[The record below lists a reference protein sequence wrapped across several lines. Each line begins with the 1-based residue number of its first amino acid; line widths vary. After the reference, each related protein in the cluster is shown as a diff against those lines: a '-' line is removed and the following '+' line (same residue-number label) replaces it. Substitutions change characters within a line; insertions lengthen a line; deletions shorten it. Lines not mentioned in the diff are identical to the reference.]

1 MDSQSFVGEKHL
13 ASSRN
18 LGLAI
23 SFAIHVF
30 LGSGFV
36 ALNTV
41 TAEQADF
48 ESLEV
53 QSLEVNT
60 LSADELQAII
70 ALLELDPEVSE
81 EGTNL
86 SVIPVN
92 EKAASATLIG
102 AKSNSES
109 TPVELSQVTEEKE
122 IPEPEPE
129 PLPPESAPVLDKEEP
144 PEPEPS
150 EPAEPE
156 PAPVERRAEGT
167 RRRSLGPDV
176 AGAGGVSSQRIEL
189 RRACRRDRALGQG
202 RPASGC
208 CGHDGVGCGHQLFP
222 AQRRPGRRLLPAGSF
237 GSANPGG

>member
-1 MDSQSFVGEKHL
+1 VDSQSFVGEKHL

-41 TAEQADF
+41 TVEQADF

-86 SVIPVN
+86 PVIPVN
-92 EKAASATLIG
+92 ENAASATLIG
-102 AKSNSES
+102 AKSNSDS
-109 TPVELSQVTEEKE
+109 SPAELPQVTEE
-122 IPEPEPE
+122 IPERPERSKNPYSQKTDPRHL
-129 PLPPESAPVLDKEEP
+129 PL
-144 PEPEPS
+144 
-150 EPAEPE
+150 
-156 PAPVERRAEGT
+156 
-167 RRRSLGPDV
+167 
-176 AGAGGVSSQRIEL
+176 
-189 RRACRRDRALGQG
+189 
-202 RPASGC
+202 RPAQNQFFWSQM
-208 CGHDGVGCGHQLFP
+208 VRNQI
-222 AQRRPGRRLLPAGSF
+222 
-237 GSANPGG
+237 

>member
-41 TAEQADF
+41 TVEQADF

-86 SVIPVN
+86 
-92 EKAASATLIG
+92 
-102 AKSNSES
+102 
-109 TPVELSQVTEEKE
+109 
-122 IPEPEPE
+122 
-129 PLPPESAPVLDKEEP
+129 
-144 PEPEPS
+144 
-150 EPAEPE
+150 
-156 PAPVERRAEGT
+156 
-167 RRRSLGPDV
+167 
-176 AGAGGVSSQRIEL
+176 
-189 RRACRRDRALGQG
+189 
-202 RPASGC
+202 
-208 CGHDGVGCGHQLFP
+208 
-222 AQRRPGRRLLPAGSF
+222 
-237 GSANPGG
+237 

>member
-1 MDSQSFVGEKHL
+1 VDSQSFVGEKHL

-30 LGSGFV
+30 LGSSFV

-41 TAEQADF
+41 TIEQADF

-60 LSADELQAII
+60 LSTDELQAII

-102 AKSNSES
+102 AKSNSDS
-109 TPVELSQVTEEKE
+109 SPVELPQVTEEKE
-122 IPEPEPE
+122 IPEPKPE
-129 PLPPESAPVLDKEEP
+129 PKPEP
-144 PEPEPS
+144 PAENKTNNTVDPKNESKHIEKRVKEIGGNYDTSLRITLLWDNCNDLDLKLIEP
-150 EPAEPE
+150 
-156 PAPVERRAEGT
+156 
-167 RRRSLGPDV
+167 D
-176 AGAGGVSSQRIEL
+176 
-189 RRACRRDRALGQG
+189 
-202 RPASGC
+202 
-208 CGHDGVGCGHQLFP
+208 
-222 AQRRPGRRLLPAGSF
+222 
-237 GSANPGG
+237 

>member
-13 ASSRN
+13 TSSRN

-23 SFAIHVF
+23 SFAMHVF

-81 EGTNL
+81 EGTKL
-86 SVIPVN
+86 PVIPVK
-92 EKAASATLIG
+92 EITASATLIG

-109 TPVELSQVTEEKE
+109 SPVELSQVTEEKE
-122 IPEPEPE
+122 IPEPEP
-129 PLPPESAPVLDKEEP
+129 K
-144 PEPEPS
+144 PEPEQK
-150 EPAEPE
+150 PE
-156 PAPVERRAEGT
+156 P
-167 RRRSLGPDV
+167 
-176 AGAGGVSSQRIEL
+176 VSYTHL
-189 RRACRRDRALGQG
+189 T
-202 RPASGC
+202 
-208 CGHDGVGCGHQLFP
+208 
-222 AQRRPGRRLLPAGSF
+222 LPTICSV
-237 GSANPGG
+237 